1 MYDLILVGKYEK
13 YSLCILIP
21 PPSPPPGVCISSD
34 FVSWIWGSVNGSGG
48 ESLYRRLGSRLG
60 WVPGGWAGLAGL
72 SWAKLLKSGRGV
84 QKAVIVG
91 YSLGGGGKKLS

>member
-1 MYDLILVGKYEK
+1 MFPVNR
-13 YSLCILIP
+13 
-21 PPSPPPGVCISSD
+21 
-34 FVSWIWGSVNGSGG
+34 IWGSVNGSGG
-48 ESLYRRLGSRLG
+48 KGLNKRLAGRLPGCRLG

-72 SWAKLLKSGRGV
+72 SWAKLLESGRGV

>member
-1 MYDLILVGKYEK
+1 M
-13 YSLCILIP
+13 
-21 PPSPPPGVCISSD
+21 
-34 FVSWIWGSVNGSGG
+34 NGSGG
-48 ESLYRRLGSRLG
+48 ESLYRRLG

>member
-1 MYDLILVGKYEK
+1 M
-13 YSLCILIP
+13 
-21 PPSPPPGVCISSD
+21 
-34 FVSWIWGSVNGSGG
+34 NGSGG
-48 ESLYRRLGSRLG
+48 ESLYRRLGCRLG

-91 YSLGGGGKKLS
+91 YSLGGGARSCHSGLSASLGRNI